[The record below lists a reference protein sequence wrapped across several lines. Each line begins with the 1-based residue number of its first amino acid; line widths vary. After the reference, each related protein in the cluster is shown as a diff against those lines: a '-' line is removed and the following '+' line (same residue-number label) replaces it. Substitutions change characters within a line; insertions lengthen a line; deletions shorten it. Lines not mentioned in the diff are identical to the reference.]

1 MPDCAGDLIDRHCYC
16 DNTRQQPMVTEKN
29 LSLLVKPDHNGKQL
43 ARKAVHFCFKETV
56 AYTLNSKLSSSRLIF
71 ATLFSAVTSKAPN
84 FLQVF
89 FLKYLMMIKD
99 IFIVCGNL

>member
-1 MPDCAGDLIDRHCYC
+1 
-16 DNTRQQPMVTEKN
+16 MVTEKN

-89 FLKYLMMIKD
+89 F
-99 IFIVCGNL
+99 